1 MSPYRSDGGGS
12 ITRESTSSKIGPP
25 IRIESRPGSAVPR
38 TRWLLAAY
46 SDLSSSAG
54 PVHARIIA
62 DLGERLLDGTPF
74 PAYQAVAAASL
85 RALISLDA
93 PEIPYL
99 DDPRELSVRDRSEHW
114 QVLCDNLNGWQD
126 LPAPERLRT
135 LQVLAKLG
143 FWQALDKTMDHFD
156 GDSDERE
163 TRPLKH
169 LHALARLRLDRT
181 DADAAARIVSLNID
195 KATDVR
201 LPAKARLSA
210 ALNLTVH
217 YTKRGPVADAR
228 QWGEAAES
236 LYSSRPSADFPLV
249 LHSAYWRGI
258 SFASFISRDHT
269 QTAVDLDRAE
279 AAATQ
284 AVAEA
289 DEQDRLVVAENL
301 LVLLNARERAA
312 IAVGAVDAAESYYH
326 RMISLD
332 PLDSRFHLKLAHFLK
347 DTRRTEE
354 ARAAYLRAAELG
366 APVTIHARAQAARCC

>member
-1 MSPYRSDGGGS
+1 VS
-12 ITRESTSSKIGPP
+12 
-25 IRIESRPGSAVPR
+25 
-38 TRWLLAAY
+38 
-46 SDLSSSAG
+46 
-54 PVHARIIA
+54 
-62 DLGERLLDGTPF
+62 
-74 PAYQAVAAASL
+74 SL

-114 QVLCDNLNGWQD
+114 RVLCDNLDSWQN

-135 LQVLAKLG
+135 LQVVAKLG
-143 FWQALDKTMDHFD
+143 FWRTLDKTMDYFD
-156 GDSDERE
+156 GDDDEPA

-169 LHALARLRLDRT
+169 LHALARLQLDRT

-201 LPAKARLSA
+201 LTAKARLSA
-210 ALNLTVH
+210 ALNLTAH
-217 YTKRGPVADAR
+217 YTKRGSVADAQ
-228 QWGEAAES
+228 QWREATEL

-258 SFASFISRDHT
+258 AFLSFAAGDHA
-269 QTAVDLDRAE
+269 QTAGDLDRAE

-289 DEQDRLVVAENL
+289 DEQDRLVAAENL
-301 LVLLNARERAA
+301 LVLLGVRDRAA
-312 IAVGAVDAAESYYH
+312 MAAGAVDAAESYRR

-332 PLDSRFHLKLAHFLK
+332 PLDSRFHLKLAYILREM
-347 DTRRTEE
+347 DRTEE
-354 ARAAYLRAAELG
+354 ARAACLRAAELG
-366 APVTIHARAQAARCC
+366 APVTVYARAQAARFCSV